1 MKKYYPA
8 VFHEE
13 DGGYT
18 VTFPDI
24 PGCVTEGDSLEE
36 ALRMAKDAM
45 GICLVNDFGDFY
57 YPNASDPKSVETDEE
72 SFCMLVGFDELE
84 YLKNTQAKQVI

>member
-45 GICLVNDFGDFY
+45 GICLVNDFGDF
-57 YPNASDPKSVETDEE
+57 
-72 SFCMLVGFDELE
+72 
-84 YLKNTQAKQVI
+84 